1 MLQWLCTY
9 VSSTCSKCFIYRR
22 KLQVFSSRCCKSRS
36 GCCIYIC
43 TLQAYVS
50 SVFRCFIHMCCKCFI
65 WMLHMF
71 AMIFICFLDV
81 FASVSDT
88 CFKCFI
94 CLFFFML
101 QLLYLDV
108 SNVSR
113 SGVAHGD
120 TRGKRPTTQTTSG
133 TAWVTSGAARG
144 HCWCASSQ
152 VRRARSALCRQHP
165 DARVQIRYPGA
176 SKSVGGNTYPL
187 DLSPTVIPQ
196 CRDST
201 TWGLVLLLRKGNL
214 ESKI

>member
-1 MLQWLCTY
+1 
-9 VSSTCSKCFIYRR
+9 V
-22 KLQVFSSRCCKSRS
+22 LQVF
-36 GCCIYIC
+36 YLDV
-43 TLQAYVS
+43 TYVCNDFHMF
-50 SVFRCFIHMCCKCFI
+50 FRRFRKCFRY
-65 WMLHMF
+65 LF
-71 AMIFICFLDV
+71 QV
-81 FASVSDT
+81 FHLS
-88 CFKCFI
+88 
-94 CLFFFML
+94 FFCML

-196 CRDST
+196 CRNLT
-201 TWGLVLLLRKGNL
+201 T
-214 ESKI
+214 